1 MGIGAL
7 FLTSISTGIIT
18 SDELEWVARNQT
30 RFSRCELLTAFKL
43 GYLVDSGKLN
53 IGFRSSIF

>member
-18 SDELEWVARNQT
+18 QDELGWIARNQLN
-30 RFSRCELLTAFKL
+30 FSRCEQATAL
-43 GYLVDSGKLN
+43 RLGKLIDSN
-53 IGFRSSIF
+53 QLQDRM

>member
-18 SDELEWVARNQT
+18 LDEFGWIAII
-30 RFSRCELLTAFKL
+30 
-43 GYLVDSGKLN
+43 D
-53 IGFRSSIF
+53 